1 MKISVIYD
9 SKFGNTKKIAE
20 TINDFLEKKNEV
32 KVIRVTEAK
41 IEDINDADFV
51 VIGSPTHGGNVSEAT
66 KVLLNLI
73 PKDSLKGK
81 KVAVFDTSF
90 ALYGQNIF
98 TRGIIKF
105 FGYSAP
111 KMANV
116 LRKRGAEVTSVQS
129 FFVMGMKGPLKD
141 DEIERVKNWAKS
153 II

>member
-9 SKFGNTKKIAE
+9 SKFGNTQKIAE
-20 TINDFLEKKNEV
+20 TIKYILAKKNDV
-32 KVIRVTEAK
+32 KVIRVTDAK

-51 VIGSPTHGGNVSEAT
+51 VIGSPTHGGYVSEAT

-81 KVAVFDTSF
+81 RIAVFDTSF
-90 ALYGQNIF
+90 AMYGHNIF
-98 TRGIIKF
+98 TKGIIKF

-116 LRKRGAEVTSVQS
+116 LKKRGADIASVQS

-141 DEIERVKNWAKS
+141 DEVERVKNWAKS

>member
-9 SKFGNTKKIAE
+9 SKFGNTQKIAE
-20 TINDFLEKKNEV
+20 TIKDILAKKNDV
-32 KVIRVTEAK
+32 KVIRVTDAK

-51 VIGSPTHGGNVSEAT
+51 VIGSPTHGGYVSEAT

-81 KVAVFDTSF
+81 RIAVFDTSF
-90 ALYGQNIF
+90 AMYGHNIF
-98 TRGIIKF
+98 TKGIIKF

-116 LRKRGAEVTSVQS
+116 LKKRGADIASVQS

-141 DEIERVKNWAKS
+141 DEVERVKNWAKS